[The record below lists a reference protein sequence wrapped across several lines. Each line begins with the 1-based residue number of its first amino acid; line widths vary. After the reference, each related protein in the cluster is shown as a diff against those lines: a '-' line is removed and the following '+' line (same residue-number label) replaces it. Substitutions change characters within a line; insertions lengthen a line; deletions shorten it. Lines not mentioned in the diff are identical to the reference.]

1 MLINVSVIQKMVKKV
16 LMYQLLTN
24 FDAKLKEK
32 DLQLTHRD
40 LSIGTGRAPSWFNN
54 SFNQL
59 EDLQISSFLRMLAV
73 ANERSKEKAEKE
85 IEAVF
90 LRDIFTSAAIE
101 TANALN
107 NLVVEEDAHLLDF
120 IQSEE
125 KLFQDLIGYWGI
137 LSSKNKL
144 DAVEEEALR
153 EIRTILKTSHD
164 SEKREEDE
172 Q

>member
-1 MLINVSVIQKMVKKV
+1 MLINVSVILKMVKKV

-24 FDAKLKEK
+24 LDSKLKEK

-59 EDLQISSFLRMLAV
+59 EDLQISSFLRILATV
-73 ANERSKEKAEKE
+73 NERSMEKTGKE

-90 LRDIFTSAAIE
+90 LHDIFTSEVID

-107 NLVVEEDAHLLDF
+107 NLAVEEDDHLLNF

-125 KLFQDLIGYWGI
+125 KLFKDLIGYWGI

-144 DAVEEEALR
+144 DVGEEEALR
-153 EIRTILKTSHD
+153 EIRTVLKNISD
-164 SEKREEDE
+164 SEQEGRNE
-172 Q
+172 

>member
-1 MLINVSVIQKMVKKV
+1 MLINVSVILKMVKKV

-24 FDAKLKEK
+24 LDSKLKEK

-59 EDLQISSFLRMLAV
+59 EDLQISSFLRILAT
-73 ANERSKEKAEKE
+73 ANERSKEKTGKE
-85 IEAVF
+85 IEEVF
-90 LRDIFTSAAIE
+90 LRDIFTSEAID

-107 NLVVEEDAHLLDF
+107 NLAAEENNHLLDF

-125 KLFQDLIGYWGI
+125 KLFKDLIGYWGI

-144 DAVEEEALR
+144 DVTEEEVLR
-153 EIRTILKTSHD
+153 EIRTVLKTISD
-164 SEKREEDE
+164 SEQGDE
-172 Q
+172 NE